1 MTVCKIPLKLR
12 VTERATE
19 KIMKGVTMKDR
30 VTNEDLRMKSR
41 VQNIIKTI
49 K

>member
-1 MTVCKIPLKLR
+1 MTVCKIPLKTKGDR
-12 VTERATE
+12 EGSE
-19 KIMKGVTMKDR
+19 KIMIGVTMKDR